1 MNGKIFFRFLS
12 DQRHRKDDVGWF
24 ATFAIADRA
33 FPDGELATRQS
44 TAAYLVRSGAQPR
57 MLKAFHQ
64 AWSECEAIH
73 PINEAVSAIRSRLA

>member
-12 DQRHRKDDVGWF
+12 DQRHRNDDVGWF
-24 ATFAIADRA
+24 ASLAIADRM

-57 MLKAFHQ
+57 TLKAFHQ
-64 AWSECEAIH
+64 AWSECEAKR
-73 PINEAVSAIRSRLA
+73 PVTAAVSTLRRLA